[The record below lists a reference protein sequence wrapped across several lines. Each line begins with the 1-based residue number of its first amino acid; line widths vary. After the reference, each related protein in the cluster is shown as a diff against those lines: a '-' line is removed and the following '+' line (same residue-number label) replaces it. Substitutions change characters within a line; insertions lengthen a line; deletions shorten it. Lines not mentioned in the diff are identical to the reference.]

1 MLGHFRLREVAMP
14 TTKIAP
20 VTQKLGYQ
28 HPLEGAFAPV
38 QHRLWKRARYRLGA
52 HLHEDGASVTFAVYS
67 QHATRML
74 LEIYA
79 QPLGADAIHDYW
91 MVKGDDGIWRARL
104 AWNPDR
110 PPVPHLFYGLRCWGP
125 NWPYHAHWR
134 RGSSSLGFLKDVDQ
148 DGNRFNPNKLLV
160 DPYAKEFS
168 QDRETPAIKALGHH
182 AGAYGTGA
190 GLYRGV
196 NEALAPRLRREVDT
210 GSFAPKAVF
219 IDDETGYGVKPKVAQ
234 KDTVIYEAH
243 LRGLTRHPSSGR
255 LCATLKDLPGFEA
268 VADVPLP
275 LRGTY
280 LGAALMAKYL
290 KAVGYTSLE
299 LLPVQ
304 ETANDLNPDGE
315 NPPPEGRMVPPH
327 GNYWGYMTY
336 GFFAPDV
343 HFATQREPGAATRE
357 FKQMAKAF
365 HDEGL
370 EIYLDV
376 VYNHHG
382 EGGLWQNDSG
392 IGSDADTA
400 ELISLRGLD
409 NARYYALT
417 DDKRYY
423 WDSTG
428 CGNNLDGSKRPVQ
441 DLIKDS
447 LVYWSEEMGVDGF
460 RFDLATVLGRSGDG
474 SRAFSGNSDLLE
486 DIATLAHEHGFK
498 IIAEAWDTG
507 GDGYHV
513 GGFPLGWAEWNGRY
527 RDHVRRFCKGDA
539 NASDFVRSLNGDY
552 DQFAD
557 QGGPQ
562 KSVNFITAHD
572 GFTLLDLVSY
582 DAKNNGIPWPFGPS
596 DGGADGNDSWSSGGD
611 TALRRQRLRN
621 FFLIQFLSRG
631 VPMTVGGD
639 EYGRTQ
645 NGNNN
650 PYKMDTLGIWQNWDM
665 LGTSAP
671 TQLPVTGR
679 EGDPTLGNYH
689 DNYGRDGHALGR
701 NGYFA
706 FACAVLAL
714 RKAHASLRQDRYAD
728 LQSDSGGDV
737 TYTFKGT
744 DGYSDLQE
752 GERCL
757 SLRIDGSEIGDA
769 DLLAFINMHDH
780 DVTFALP
787 QAKPGARWL
796 RLFDTAAWAEP
807 WANHWKLDAAETIT
821 GNYGVHAWSVVVLLE
836 GVGGRP

>member
-1 MLGHFRLREVAMP
+1 ML
-14 TTKIAP
+14 TTKP
-20 VTQKLGYQ
+20 TPLTQKLGYQ
-28 HPLEGAFAPV
+28 HPLEGDCAPV
-38 QHRLWKRARYRLGA
+38 EHRFWKRARYRLGA
-52 HLHEDGASVTFAVYS
+52 QLHEDGASVTFAVYS
-67 QHATRML
+67 QHATRMM
-74 LEIYA
+74 LEIYR
-79 QPLGADAIHDYW
+79 QPIGEDARYDYW
-91 MVKGDDGIWRARL
+91 MVKGDDGIWRARI
-104 AWNPDR
+104 AWNMAA
-110 PPVPHLFYGLRCWGP
+110 PPLPNLFYGLRCWGP
-125 NWPYHAHWR
+125 NWPFHTHWR
-134 RGSSSLGFLKDVDQ
+134 RGSCSLGLLHDVDN
-148 DGNRFNPNKLLV
+148 DGNRFNPNKVLV

-168 QDRETPAIKALGHH
+168 HDRETSAIKALGHH

-190 GLYRGV
+190 GQYRGMS
-196 NEALAPRLRREVDT
+196 EALNPLPRREVDT
-210 GSFAPKAVF
+210 GRFAPKAVF
-219 IDDETGYGVKPKVAQ
+219 LAEESDFGIKPKVPQ

-255 LCATLKDLPGFEA
+255 LRTTLKDLPGFEG
-268 VADVPLP
+268 VANIPSN

-280 LGAALMAKYL
+280 LGAGLMAKYL
-290 KAVGYTSLE
+290 KAMGYTSLE
-299 LLPVQ
+299 LLPVH

-315 NPPPEGRMVPPH
+315 NPSPEGPMVPPH

-343 HFATQREPGAATRE
+343 HFATKREPGAATRE

-365 HDEGL
+365 HDQGL

-382 EGGLWQNDSG
+382 EGGLWRREDGNGPDT
-392 IGSDADTA
+392 DTA

-417 DDKRYY
+417 DDKRHY

-460 RFDLATVLGRSGDG
+460 RFDLATVLGRGGEG

-527 RDHVRRFCKGDA
+527 RDQVRRFLKGDA
-539 NASDFVRSLNGDY
+539 NTGNFVRSLNGDY

-596 DGGADGNDSWSSGGD
+596 DGGNDNNDSWSSGGD
-611 TALRRQRLRN
+611 QNLRRQRLRN

-631 VPMTVGGD
+631 VPMTVAGD

-650 PYKMDTLGIWQNWDM
+650 PYKMDTVGLWQNWDM

-671 TQLPVTGR
+671 TQVPV
-679 EGDPTLGNYH
+679 LGNDGNIEGPSYH
-689 DNYGRDGHALGR
+689 DNYGRDGHALGH
-701 NGYFA
+701 NGFFA
-706 FACAVLAL
+706 FTRAVLAL
-714 RKAHASLRQDRYAD
+714 RKAHSALRQDRYAD
-728 LQSDSGGDV
+728 LTADSGGDV
-737 TYTFKGT
+737 TYSFKRE
-744 DGYSDLQE
+744 DGRTDLQG
-752 GERCL
+752 GERSL
-757 SLRIDGSEIGDA
+757 SVHMDGSEVGDE
-769 DLLAFINMHDH
+769 DFLVFINMQASP
-780 DVTFALP
+780 VTFALP
-787 QAKPGARWL
+787 PAKSGRHWL
-796 RLFDTAAWAEP
+796 RLFDTATWAEP
-807 WANHWKLDAAETIT
+807 WANHWNPGEAETII
-821 GNYGVHAWSVVVLLE
+821 GNYGAHAWSVVVLLE
-836 GVGGRP
+836 PVA